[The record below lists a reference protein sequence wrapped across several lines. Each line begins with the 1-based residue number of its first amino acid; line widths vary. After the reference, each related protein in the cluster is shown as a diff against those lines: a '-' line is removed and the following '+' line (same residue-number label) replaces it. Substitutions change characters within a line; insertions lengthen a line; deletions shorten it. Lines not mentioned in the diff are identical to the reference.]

1 MVKVLTLGSNGQV
14 TEVDVLATSSAIA
27 WTVLPLATGWSVVSG
42 FATPSYRVVP
52 GGRVVAKGAIS
63 KSGLITQG
71 DTIATFPVNF
81 RPKEQRGFTVPTA
94 AGPITLVVKPTGE
107 IIYGGSLN
115 LSGAAQLSLDS
126 IEFDAEQ

>member
-1 MVKVLTLGSNGQV
+1 MVKIVALDSIGRC
-14 TEVDVLATSSAIA
+14 TEVDVVPTSYPIA

-42 FATPSYRVVP
+42 FATPSYRVAP
-52 GGRVVAKGAIS
+52 GGRVVVKGAIS

-81 RPKEQRGFTVPTA
+81 RPKEQRGFSVPTA